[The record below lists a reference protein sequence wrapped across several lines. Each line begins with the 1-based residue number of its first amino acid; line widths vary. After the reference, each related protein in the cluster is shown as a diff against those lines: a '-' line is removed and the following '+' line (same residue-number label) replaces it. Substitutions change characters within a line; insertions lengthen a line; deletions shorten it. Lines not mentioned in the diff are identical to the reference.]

1 MKAAHALLLAWF
13 VFAITIAVF
22 VLVGVAVAQ
31 GIEVVCQ
38 DGYCAIKESD
48 IRAIVN
54 RLIYLEANKGDCV

>member
-13 VFAITIAVF
+13 VFAITILVF

-38 DGYCAIKESD
+38 DGYCVIKESD
-48 IRAIVN
+48 IRAIVD
-54 RLIYLEANKGDCV
+54 RLIYLEKNKGDCV